1 MSGALLDRPVYAAR
15 IPAWNPPLDVAE
27 TDDEVIVRCEL
38 PGVDPERLLV
48 SVSRNA
54 LVVAGEKREADYDRP
69 GPILKLERRFGPF
82 RRRVPLPAC
91 ADPDRVRTEYADGVL
106 TVRFPKIPS
115 AIRRR
120 IPISA

>member
-1 MSGALLDRPVYAAR
+1 
-15 IPAWNPPLDVAE
+15 LDVAE

-48 SVSRNA
+48 GVSRNA
-54 LVVAGEKREADYDRP
+54 PVVAGERREADYDRP
-69 GPILKLERRFGPF
+69 GALLRLERRFGPF
-82 RRRVPLPAC
+82 RRHIPLPAC